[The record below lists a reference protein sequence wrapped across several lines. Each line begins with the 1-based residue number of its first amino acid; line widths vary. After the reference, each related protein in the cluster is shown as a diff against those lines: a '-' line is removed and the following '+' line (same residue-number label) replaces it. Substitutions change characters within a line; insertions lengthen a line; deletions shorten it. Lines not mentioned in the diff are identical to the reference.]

1 MSYSDLPIIESL
13 TRSMHYSTRR
23 NRVLAQNIA
32 NVDTPN
38 YKARDLEAIRF
49 PESLRRAQRG
59 SAGTNLT
66 RTHPRHFASSAF
78 QTPSPIRNL
87 TKTNEQT
94 ISGNTVNLEENLVK
108 INQTAAE
115 HGRAVNLYRKYFR
128 FVNTATGR
136 GGGQQ

>member
-13 TRSMHYSTRR
+13 TRSMHYGTRR

-32 NVDTPN
+32 NVDTPG

-49 PESLRRAQRG
+49 PESLRRAQRNHSSG
-59 SAGTNLT
+59 NLA
-66 RTHPRHFASSAF
+66 RTHPRHFSSSAF
-78 QTPSPIRNL
+78 QTPAPIRAL
-87 TKTNEQT
+87 ASTNERT

-115 HGRAVNLYRKYFR
+115 HERAVSLYRKYFR
-128 FVNTATGR
+128 FVNTAAGR
-136 GGGQQ
+136 GGQQ

>member
-32 NVDTPN
+32 NVDTPD
-38 YKARDLEAIRF
+38 YKARDLQTIRF
-49 PESLRRAQRG
+49 PERLRRARHG
-59 SAGTNLT
+59 NLS
-66 RTHPRHFASSAF
+66 RTHPRHFASGAF
-78 QTPSPIRNL
+78 QTPSPIQNL
-87 TKTNEQT
+87 SSTIEQT

-108 INQTAAE
+108 INQNAAE
-115 HGRAVNLYRKYFR
+115 HDRAISLYRKYFR

-136 GGGQQ
+136 GGQQ

>member
-32 NVDTPN
+32 NVDTPD
-38 YKARDLEAIRF
+38 YKARDLQTIKF
-49 PESLRRAQRG
+49 PEKLRRAQHG
-59 SAGTNLT
+59 NLS

-78 QTPSPIRNL
+78 QTPTPIQKL
-87 TKTNEQT
+87 ASTSEQT
-94 ISGNTVNLEENLVK
+94 ISGNTVNMEENLVK
-108 INQTAAE
+108 INQNAAE
-115 HGRAVNLYRKYFR
+115 HDRAISLYRKYFR

-136 GGGQQ
+136 GGQQ

>member
-1 MSYSDLPIIESL
+1 MAYSDLPIIESL

-32 NVDTPN
+32 NVDTPD
-38 YKARDLEAIRF
+38 YKARDLQTIKF
-49 PESLRRAQRG
+49 PEKLRRAQHG
-59 SAGTNLT
+59 NLS

-78 QTPSPIRNL
+78 QTPTPIQKL
-87 TKTNEQT
+87 ASTSEQT

-108 INQTAAE
+108 INQNAAE
-115 HGRAVNLYRKYFR
+115 HDRAISLYRKYFR

-136 GGGQQ
+136 GGQQ